1 MNSKDEEEIFVDT
14 RRDRNVIIDY
24 EKMKNKKKIKIINC
38 EEYDMMNP
46 INYTATIK
54 NDNSIENNILEE
66 LSLTNI
72 NCNFT
77 NNHIILPNLKKLHL
91 VNSIINID
99 IKSLNTLL
107 IKGSISK
114 LNETFSNLS
123 HNNNLKIDTLIIKII
138 SECGNSINLN
148 TLFEHKLISSESHIH
163 LSLNGKCE
171 YDTSFPI
178 SSSSLSKIVS
188 LTLKNTHNTNIIA
201 LFAQCPHLE
210 KFKNHDM
217 DYKDIEP
224 LVTKPSLL
232 SIDVDDFPDEL
243 SYKSLQL
250 YELDELNVNYAS
262 YSLDKLTKITLPLF
276 EFTKKNMDIV
286 LYGEANIEFYNEANF
301 SFITKVVEHYSKTFK
316 KVQLRNFDIENIDY
330 LSKLVLSFENIESLV
345 IDNINI
351 NENFTNGINKRK
363 IFNAK
368 SLEVNNITFLSDEA
382 EEAFYS
388 IVNAKET
395 NIESIKLRNVESISK
410 YEFLIKKSNEVLLE
424 EIYEI
429 DYEYMANL
437 LSNKKLKSLTL
448 SKIVLDPNGEQS
460 EMKSNQNLICKII
473 QSNSDTLTNLS
484 IQLDS
489 NITFIFE
496 CLKQTKVP
504 FLSSLTLRSSED
516 SSSSE
521 KINFLQSSILS
532 FPSIKSLTMDLFSL
546 SKQSTKQILTM
557 YPSLLSIQ

>member
-38 EEYDMMNP
+38 EEYDMINP

-107 IKGSISK
+107 IKGNISK

-171 YDTSFPI
+171 YDTSVPI

-448 SKIVLDPNGEQS
+448 SKIDLDPNGEQS

-484 IQLDS
+484 IHLDS

-521 KINFLQSSILS
+521 KINFLQSSTLS